1 MEIHLPSVIG
11 AWLMIAS
18 RLSGIVMFTP
28 FLGDVIVPAGIKA
41 ALVVTLTAL
50 LYPVLSSHMLAASPE
65 RWPFIL
71 GCELLVGIALGLAAN
86 LVFEAAQM
94 AGQVLSVQMGYSL
107 VTILDP
113 QTQVESTVLSVFHQN
128 FLLLIFL
135 ALNAH
140 HWVLRAVARS
150 FDYLPPGS
158 AHLNG
163 AFVTGLLAAAGSVL
177 KIGVQ
182 IAAPILGATMV
193 APRMGAAM
201 VADLFLGLL
210 SKASPQLP
218 LLMLG
223 PAIKGLFGVML
234 LSAVMRYWPELFSR
248 LFSHSM
254 MLIDQ
259 LLHLAR

>member
-1 MEIHLPSVIG
+1 MIG
-11 AWLMIAS
+11 S
-18 RLSGIVMFTP
+18 RMSGIVMFAP
-28 FLGDVIVPAGIKA
+28 FLGDTVVPTGVKA

-50 LYPVLSSHMLAASPE
+50 LYPVLSSHVLAASPE

-71 GCELLVGIALGLAAN
+71 GCELLVGIALGIAAN

-107 VTILDP
+107 VNILDP
-113 QTQVESTVLSVFHQN
+113 QTQVETNVLSVFHQN
-128 FLLLIFL
+128 FVLLIFL

-140 HWVLRAVARS
+140 HWILRAVARS

-158 AHLNG
+158 AHLSG
-163 AFVTGLLAAAGSVL
+163 PFVTGLLAAAGSVL
-177 KIGVQ
+177 KIGIQ
-182 IAAPILGATMV
+182 IAAPILGAT
-193 APRMGAAM
+193 M

-223 PAIKGLFGVML
+223 PAIKGLFGVLL
-234 LSAVMRYWPELFSR
+234 LSAVMRHWPELFTR

-254 MLIDQ
+254 SVMDQ

>member
-1 MEIHLPSVIG
+1 MY
-11 AWLMIAS
+11 
-18 RLSGIVMFTP
+18 RIVTEEKN
-28 FLGDVIVPAGIKA
+28 VEGIKA

-50 LYPVLSSHMLAASPE
+50 LYPVLVLRVPPALPE

-71 GCELLVGIALGLAAN
+71 ACELLVGIALGLTAN

-107 VTILDP
+107 VNILDP
-113 QTQVESTVLSVFHQN
+113 QTQVETNVLSVFHQN

-140 HWVLRAVARS
+140 HWLLRAVARS

-158 AHLNG
+158 AHLHG
-163 AFVTGLLAAAGSVL
+163 AFVTSLLAAAGSVL

-182 IAAPILGATMV
+182 IAAPILGATL
-193 APRMGAAM
+193 
-201 VADLFLGLL
+201 VADIFLGLL

-234 LSAVMRYWPELFSR
+234 LITVMRYWPELFSR
-248 LFSHSM
+248 LLSQS
-254 MLIDQ
+254 LAVVDQ
-259 LLHLAR
+259 VLHLAR

>member
-1 MEIHLPSVIG
+1 
-11 AWLMIAS
+11 MIAS
-18 RLSGIVMFTP
+18 RMSGIVMFTP
-28 FLGDVIVPAGIKA
+28 FLGDAIVPTGIKA

-50 LYPVLSSHMLAASPE
+50 LYPVLVLRVPPALPE

-71 GCELLVGIALGLAAN
+71 ACELLVGIALGLTAN

-107 VTILDP
+107 VNILDP
-113 QTQVESTVLSVFHQN
+113 QTQVETNVLSVFHQN

-140 HWVLRAVARS
+140 HWLLRAVARS

-158 AHLNG
+158 AHLHG
-163 AFVTGLLAAAGSVL
+163 AFVTSLLAAAGSVL

-182 IAAPILGATMV
+182 IAAPILGATL
-193 APRMGAAM
+193 
-201 VADLFLGLL
+201 VADIFLGLL

-234 LSAVMRYWPELFSR
+234 LITVMRYWPELFSR
-248 LFSHSM
+248 LLSQS
-254 MLIDQ
+254 LAVVDQ
-259 LLHLAR
+259 VLHLAR

>member
-1 MEIHLPSVIG
+1 MEINLPSVMG

-18 RLSGIVMFTP
+18 RMCGIVMFTP
-28 FLGDVIVPAGIKA
+28 FFGDAIVPPGIKA
-41 ALVVTLTAL
+41 ALVVTFTAV
-50 LYPVLSSHMLAASPE
+50 LYPVLSARVLPASPE

-71 GCELLVGIALGLAAN
+71 GCELLVGIALGVTAN

-113 QTQVESTVLSVFHQN
+113 QTQVETTVLSVFHQN

-135 ALNAH
+135 GLNAH
-140 HWVLRAVARS
+140 HWLLRAVARS

-158 AHLNG
+158 AHLSG
-163 AFVTGLLAAAGSVL
+163 PFVSGLLMAAGSVL

-182 IAAPILGATMV
+182 IAAPILGATML
-193 APRMGAAM
+193 
-201 VADLFLGLL
+201 ADLFLGLL

-218 LLMLG
+218 LLMMG

-234 LSAVMRYWPELFSR
+234 LITVMRYWPELFSR
-248 LFSHSM
+248 LLAQSLTLMDHM
-254 MLIDQ
+254 
-259 LLHLAR
+259 LHLAR

>member
-1 MEIHLPSVIG
+1 
-11 AWLMIAS
+11 MIAS

-28 FLGDVIVPAGIKA
+28 FLGDAVVPAGIKA
-41 ALVVTLTAL
+41 ELVVTLTAL
-50 LYPVLSSHMLAASPE
+50 LYPVLSSHIVAASPE

-193 APRMGAAM
+193 A
-201 VADLFLGLL
+201 DLFLGLL

>member
-1 MEIHLPSVIG
+1 
-11 AWLMIAS
+11 MIAS
-18 RLSGIVMFTP
+18 RMSGIVMFTP
-28 FLGDVIVPAGIKA
+28 FLGDAIVPTGIKA

-50 LYPVLSSHMLAASPE
+50 LYPVLVLRVPPALPE

-71 GCELLVGIALGLAAN
+71 ACELLVGIALGLTAN

-107 VTILDP
+107 VNILDP
-113 QTQVESTVLSVFHQN
+113 QTQVETNVLSVFHQN

-140 HWVLRAVARS
+140 HWLLRAVARS

-158 AHLNG
+158 AHLHG
-163 AFVTGLLAAAGSVL
+163 AFVTSLLAAAGSVL

-182 IAAPILGATMV
+182 IAAPILGATL
-193 APRMGAAM
+193 
-201 VADLFLGLL
+201 VADIFLGLL

-234 LSAVMRYWPELFSR
+234 LITVMRYWPELFSR
-248 LFSHSM
+248 LLSQS
-254 MLIDQ
+254 LTVVDQ
-259 LLHLAR
+259 VLHLAR

>member
-1 MEIHLPSVIG
+1 
-11 AWLMIAS
+11 MIAS
-18 RLSGIVMFTP
+18 RMSGIVMFTP
-28 FLGDVIVPAGIKA
+28 FLGDAAVPTGIKA
-41 ALVVTLTAL
+41 ALVVALTAL
-50 LYPVLSSHMLAASPE
+50 LYPVLSPHVLAASPE

-71 GCELLVGIALGLAAN
+71 GCELLIGIALGLAAN

-107 VTILDP
+107 VNILDP
-113 QTQVESTVLSVFHQN
+113 QTQVETNVLSVFHQN

-140 HWVLRAVARS
+140 HWILRAVARS

-158 AHLNG
+158 AQLHG
-163 AFVTGLLAAAGSVL
+163 AFVSGLLAAAGSVL

-182 IAAPILGATMV
+182 IAAPILGATL
-193 APRMGAAM
+193 

-223 PAIKGLFGVML
+223 PAVKGLFGVVL
-234 LSAVMRYWPELFSR
+234 LSAVIRYWPELFSR
-248 LFSHSM
+248 LFSQSM
-254 MLIDQ
+254 SLMDQ
-259 LLHLAR
+259 LLHLAK

>member
-1 MEIHLPSVIG
+1 MIG
-11 AWLMIAS
+11 IRM
-18 RLSGIVMFTP
+18 SGIVMFTP
-28 FLGDVIVPAGIKA
+28 FFGDAVVPTGIKA
-41 ALVVTLTAL
+41 GLVVTLTAL
-50 LYPVLSSHMLAASPE
+50 LYPVLSTRVPAALPE
-65 RWPFIL
+65 RWPLIL
-71 GCELLVGIALGLAAN
+71 VCELLIGIALGITAN

-107 VTILDP
+107 VNILDP
-113 QTQVESTVLSVFHQN
+113 QTQIETNVLSVFHQN

-140 HWVLRAVARS
+140 HWLLRAMARS

-158 AHLNG
+158 AHLQG

-177 KIGVQ
+177 KLGVQ
-182 IAAPILGATMV
+182 IAAPILGATI
-193 APRMGAAM
+193 

-223 PAIKGLFGVML
+223 PSIKGLFGVML
-234 LSAVMRYWPELFSR
+234 LITVMRYWPQLFSR
-248 LFSHSM
+248 LLFQS
-254 MLIDQ
+254 LVRVDQ

>member
-1 MEIHLPSVIG
+1 
-11 AWLMIAS
+11 MIAS
-18 RLSGIVMFTP
+18 RMSGIVMFAP
-28 FLGDVIVPAGIKA
+28 FLGDAAIPTGIKA
-41 ALVVTLTAL
+41 ALVVALTPL
-50 LYPVLSSHMLAASPE
+50 LYPVLAPHLLAASPD

-107 VTILDP
+107 VNILDP
-113 QTQVESTVLSVFHQN
+113 QTQVETNVLSVFHQN

-140 HWVLRAVARS
+140 HWILRAIARS

-158 AHLNG
+158 MHLHG
-163 AFVTGLLAAAGSVL
+163 AFVSGLLAAAGSVL
-177 KIGVQ
+177 KIGIQ
-182 IAAPILGATMV
+182 IAAPVLAATI
-193 APRMGAAM
+193 A
-201 VADLFLGLL
+201 ADLFLGLL

-223 PAIKGLFGVML
+223 PAVKGLFGVML
-234 LSAVMRYWPELFSR
+234 LSAVIRYWPELFSR
-248 LFSHSM
+248 LLTQSVSLM
-254 MLIDQ
+254 NE

>member
-193 APRMGAAM
+193 A
-201 VADLFLGLL
+201 DLFLGLL

>member
-1 MEIHLPSVIG
+1 
-11 AWLMIAS
+11 MIAS

-28 FLGDVIVPAGIKA
+28 FLGDAVVPAGIKA
-41 ALVVTLTAL
+41 ALVLTLTAL
-50 LYPVLSSHMLAASPE
+50 LYPVLSSHIVAASPE

-193 APRMGAAM
+193 A
-201 VADLFLGLL
+201 DLFLGLL

>member
-1 MEIHLPSVIG
+1 MEIHLPSLIG

-18 RLSGIVMFTP
+18 RLSGIVLFTP
-28 FLGDVIVPAGIKA
+28 FLGDSVVPAGIKA

-50 LYPVLSSHMLAASPE
+50 LYPMLSPRVLAATPD

-71 GCELLVGIALGLAAN
+71 GCELIVGVALGLAAN
-86 LVFEAAQM
+86 LVFEAGQM

-107 VTILDP
+107 VNILDP
-113 QTQVESTVLSVFHQN
+113 QTQVETNVLSVFHQN
-128 FLLLIFL
+128 FLLLVFL

-140 HWVLRAVARS
+140 HWILRAVARS

-158 AHLNG
+158 AHLDG
-163 AFVTGLLAAAGSVL
+163 AFVTGLLAAAGLVL
-177 KIGVQ
+177 RIGIQ
-182 IAAPILGATMV
+182 IAAPILGATM
-193 APRMGAAM
+193 A
-201 VADLFLGLL
+201 ADLFLGLL

-234 LSAVMRYWPELFSR
+234 LSSVMRFWPELFSR
-248 LFSHSM
+248 LFAQSM
-254 MLIDQ
+254 MLINH
-259 LLHLAR
+259 LLLLAR

>member
-1 MEIHLPSVIG
+1 MEINLPAVMG
-11 AWLMIAS
+11 AWLMIGS
-18 RLSGIVMFTP
+18 RMSGIVMFTP
-28 FLGDVIVPAGIKA
+28 FLGDAVVPVQIKA

-50 LYPVLSSHMLAASPE
+50 LYPVLSARVLPASPE

-71 GCELLVGIALGLAAN
+71 ACELLIGIALGITAN

-94 AGQVLSVQMGYSL
+94 AGQILSVQMGYSL
-107 VTILDP
+107 VNILDP
-113 QTQVESTVLSVFHQN
+113 QTQVENNVLSVFHQN

-140 HWVLRAVARS
+140 HWLLRAVARS

-158 AHLNG
+158 AHVQG
-163 AFVTGLLAAAGSVL
+163 ALVTGVLAAAGSVL
-177 KIGVQ
+177 QLGVQ
-182 IAAPILGATMV
+182 IAAPILGATI
-193 APRMGAAM
+193 
-201 VADLFLGLL
+201 VADVFLGLL

-234 LSAVMRYWPELFSR
+234 LITVMRRWPELFAR
-248 LFSHSM
+248 LLSHSM
-254 MLIDQ
+254 TMVDQ
-259 LLHLAR
+259 VLHLAR

>member
-1 MEIHLPSVIG
+1 MIG
-11 AWLMIAS
+11 ARM
-18 RLSGIVMFTP
+18 SGIVMFTP
-28 FLGDVIVPAGIKA
+28 FLGDAVVPMQIKA
-41 ALVVTLTAL
+41 GLVVSLTAL
-50 LYPVLSSHMLAASPE
+50 LYPVLSMRVPAALPE

-71 GCELLVGIALGLAAN
+71 GCELLIGIALGITAN

-107 VTILDP
+107 VNILDP
-113 QTQVESTVLSVFHQN
+113 QTQVETNVLSVVHQN

-140 HWVLRAVARS
+140 HWLLRAVARS

-158 AHLNG
+158 AHLQG
-163 AFVTGLLAAAGSVL
+163 AFVTGLLTAAGSVL
-177 KIGVQ
+177 KLGVQ
-182 IAAPILGATMV
+182 IAAPILGATI
-193 APRMGAAM
+193 
-201 VADLFLGLL
+201 VADIFLGLL

-223 PAIKGLFGVML
+223 PALKGLFGVML
-234 LSAVMRYWPELFSR
+234 LITVMRCWPDLFSR
-248 LFSHSM
+248 LLSQS
-254 MLIDQ
+254 LVRVDQ

>member
-1 MEIHLPSVIG
+1 
-11 AWLMIAS
+11 
-18 RLSGIVMFTP
+18 
-28 FLGDVIVPAGIKA
+28 
-41 ALVVTLTAL
+41 
-50 LYPVLSSHMLAASPE
+50 MLAASPE

-193 APRMGAAM
+193 A
-201 VADLFLGLL
+201 DLFLGLL

>member
-1 MEIHLPSVIG
+1 MEIHLPSLIG

-18 RLSGIVMFTP
+18 RLSGIVLFTP
-28 FLGDVIVPAGIKA
+28 FLGDSVVPAGIKA

-50 LYPVLSSHMLAASPE
+50 LYPVLSPHVVAATPDK
-65 RWPFIL
+65 WPFIL
-71 GCELLVGIALGLAAN
+71 GCELIVGIALGIAAN
-86 LVFEAAQM
+86 LVFEAVQM

-107 VTILDP
+107 VNILDP
-113 QTQVESTVLSVFHQN
+113 QTQVETNVLSVFHQN
-128 FLLLIFL
+128 FLLLVFL

-140 HWVLRAVARS
+140 HWILRAVARS

-158 AHLNG
+158 AHLDG
-163 AFVTGLLAAAGSVL
+163 AFVTGLLAAAGLVL
-177 KIGVQ
+177 RIGIQ
-182 IAAPILGATMV
+182 IAAPILGATM
-193 APRMGAAM
+193 A
-201 VADLFLGLL
+201 ADLFLGLL

-234 LSAVMRYWPELFSR
+234 LSSVMRFWPELFSR
-248 LFSHSM
+248 LFAQSM
-254 MLIDQ
+254 MLINH

>member
-1 MEIHLPSVIG
+1 MEINLPSVMG

-18 RLSGIVMFTP
+18 RMSGIVMFTP
-28 FLGDVIVPAGIKA
+28 FLGDAIVPAGIKA

-50 LYPVLSSHMLAASPE
+50 LYPVLSSHVLVASPE
-65 RWPFIL
+65 QWPFIL
-71 GCELLVGIALGLAAN
+71 ACELLVGIALGLAAN

-107 VTILDP
+107 VNILDP
-113 QTQVESTVLSVFHQN
+113 QTQVETNVLSVFHQN

-158 AHLNG
+158 AHLHG
-163 AFVTGLLAAAGSVL
+163 PLVAALLAAAGSVL

-182 IAAPILGATMV
+182 IAAPILGAT
-193 APRMGAAM
+193 M

-234 LSAVMRYWPELFSR
+234 LSTVMRYWPELFSR
-248 LFSHSM
+248 LLSHSLT
-254 MLIDQ
+254 LIDQ

>member
-1 MEIHLPSVIG
+1 MIG
-11 AWLMIAS
+11 S
-18 RLSGIVMFTP
+18 RMSGIVMFAP
-28 FLGDVIVPAGIKA
+28 FLGDTVVPTGVKA

-50 LYPVLSSHMLAASPE
+50 LYPVLSTHVLAASPE

-71 GCELLVGIALGLAAN
+71 GCELLVGIALGIAAN

-107 VTILDP
+107 VNILDP
-113 QTQVESTVLSVFHQN
+113 QTQVETNVLSVFHQN
-128 FLLLIFL
+128 FVLLIFL

-140 HWVLRAVARS
+140 HWILRAVARS

-158 AHLNG
+158 AHLSG
-163 AFVTGLLAAAGSVL
+163 PFVTGLLAAAGSVL
-177 KIGVQ
+177 KIGIQ
-182 IAAPILGATMV
+182 IAAPILGAT
-193 APRMGAAM
+193 M

-223 PAIKGLFGVML
+223 PAIKGLFGVLL
-234 LSAVMRYWPELFSR
+234 LSAVMRHWPELFTR

-254 MLIDQ
+254 SVMDQ

>member
-1 MEIHLPSVIG
+1 
-11 AWLMIAS
+11 MIAS

-28 FLGDVIVPAGIKA
+28 FLGDAVVPAGIKV

-113 QTQVESTVLSVFHQN
+113 QTQAESTVLSVFHQN

-163 AFVTGLLAAAGSVL
+163 AFVTGLLTAAGSVL

-182 IAAPILGATMV
+182 IAAPILGAT
-193 APRMGAAM
+193 M

-248 LFSHSM
+248 LFSQSM

>member
-1 MEIHLPSVIG
+1 
-11 AWLMIAS
+11 MIAS

-193 APRMGAAM
+193 A
-201 VADLFLGLL
+201 DLFLGLL

>member
-1 MEIHLPSVIG
+1 MEIHLPSLIG

-18 RLSGIVMFTP
+18 RLSGIVLFTP
-28 FLGDVIVPAGIKA
+28 FLGDSVVPAGIKA

-50 LYPVLSSHMLAASPE
+50 LYPVLSPHVVAETPDK
-65 RWPFIL
+65 WPFIL
-71 GCELLVGIALGLAAN
+71 GCELIVGIALGIAAN
-86 LVFEAAQM
+86 LVFEAVQM

-107 VTILDP
+107 VNILDP
-113 QTQVESTVLSVFHQN
+113 QTQVETNVLSVFHQN
-128 FLLLIFL
+128 FLLLVFL

-140 HWVLRAVARS
+140 HWILRAVARS

-158 AHLNG
+158 AHLDG
-163 AFVTGLLAAAGSVL
+163 AFVTGLLAAAGLVL
-177 KIGVQ
+177 RIGIQ
-182 IAAPILGATMV
+182 IAAPILGATM
-193 APRMGAAM
+193 A
-201 VADLFLGLL
+201 ADLFLGLL

-234 LSAVMRYWPELFSR
+234 LSSVMRFWPELFSR
-248 LFSHSM
+248 LFAQSM
-254 MLIDQ
+254 MLINH